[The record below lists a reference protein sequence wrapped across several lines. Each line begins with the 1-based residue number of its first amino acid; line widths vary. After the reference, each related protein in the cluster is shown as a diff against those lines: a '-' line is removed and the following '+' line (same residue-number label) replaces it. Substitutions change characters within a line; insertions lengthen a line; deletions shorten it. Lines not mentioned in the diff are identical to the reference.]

1 MWARVQ
7 ESCVRL
13 FGWAAVERC
22 AVLCCGVGAGWAEVG
37 LGLGLRLSGEA
48 WYPSP
53 KVLPSLL
60 RRILFMSLSFA
71 CLYAISRLLVVEC
84 SYTVPAACFDSS
96 ILDTHTQFKNIWIQ
110 LSEYR

>member
-60 RRILFMSLSFA
+60 RRILFCSHNPLSRREAWEWFSSK
-71 CLYAISRLLVVEC
+71 LLLQGIIDVQAIDHALE
-84 SYTVPAACFDSS
+84 
-96 ILDTHTQFKNIWIQ
+96 
-110 LSEYR
+110 